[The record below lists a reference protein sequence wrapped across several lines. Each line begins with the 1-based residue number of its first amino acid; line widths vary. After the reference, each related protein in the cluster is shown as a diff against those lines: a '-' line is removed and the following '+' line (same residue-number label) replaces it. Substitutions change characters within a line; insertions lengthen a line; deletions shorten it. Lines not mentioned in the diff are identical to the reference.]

1 MKIKGAYV
9 LTLRNIKRMI
19 AVLATV
25 FSMLCPAATTPDE
38 VQLADRYA
46 FASQCL
52 MHMRG
57 SLMSDADRII
67 VPDAQYREFKTLYL
81 MKKPPRGEIPHVS
94 GKGRR
99 YSTRKTISIAM
110 AARITGLGTS
120 TIKRLDKDPKN
131 TNYPGRNS
139 SAKILAAWAQLYRGD
154 KIAAREVRTANR
166 PLHCRS

>member
-9 LTLRNIKRMI
+9 LTLRSIKRMI

-81 MKKPPRGEIPHVS
+81 ISCMGTVPVEFRVKYHGIHGSPHS
-94 GKGRR
+94 RDTESSNEKETFWHPAGKRPCSVWSNYGGWEFNGVCPHR
-99 YSTRKTISIAM
+99 
-110 AARITGLGTS
+110 AR
-120 TIKRLDKDPKN
+120 
-131 TNYPGRNS
+131 
-139 SAKILAAWAQLYRGD
+139 
-154 KIAAREVRTANR
+154 
-166 PLHCRS
+166 